1 MAIDFE
7 QLQDSPHLL
16 DILVQMEDVLDSM
29 DVYVFKNWLKGEVA
43 EGPQVRRYWLDMT
56 LRYPYDEMPDPRA
69 ALRLLKHGVR
79 VDFEK
84 ARVGDDDEAKPLDK
98 NDPAANPQ
106 TANELAVEGQEE
118 EDTSN
123 MVWLVRVSIPR
134 RLVAQMNDA
143 QHDFYDEEVD
153 IDQVEDAKD
162 DGLDDESSYHSDE
175 NDIDGGGDPM
185 ADPNQAPGGAP
196 PQQPGQQP
204 GGPQ

>member
-7 QLQDSPHLL
+7 LLQDSPHLL
-16 DILVQMEDVLDSM
+16 DLLVQMEDVLDSM

-43 EGPQVRRYWLDMT
+43 EGPVVRRYWLDMT
-56 LRYPYDEMPDPRA
+56 LRYAYDEMPDPRG

-79 VDFEK
+79 VDFSK
-84 ARVGDDDEAKPLDK
+84 AQIDGDDEPKPVTESEDEVD
-98 NDPAANPQ
+98 
-106 TANELAVEGQEE
+106 

-134 RLVAQMNDA
+134 RLVVQMNDA
-143 QHDFYDEEVD
+143 QHDFYDDEVD

-175 NDIDGGGDPM
+175 NDVDGTGADPM
-185 ADPNQAPGGAP
+185 DDPEDPEATR
-196 PQQPGQQP
+196 
-204 GGPQ
+204 